1 MAGLLLL
8 TTLFF
13 AGLLHYSRMDL
24 LFAAL
29 IIASQA
35 AFCGAFGPF
44 NGHGAMARRTWLCA
58 LAMVLAGLATLTKGP
73 LGLLFPVV
81 TTLLFLAW
89 RGRAR
94 EFFRAQMLPGLAA
107 LLALVFSWIV
117 AAYFVEGPGFLHK
130 IFYEQIFQRATKTF
144 HHAEPFYFYAIA
156 FPPCWLPWTLALFA
170 LPVRRLFAAD
180 FWRGLFAGR
189 RVSSPRADAHAWLW
203 ISCLSG
209 LGLLSLLSGKVVV
222 YILPQLAPLALL
234 LALAL
239 LDEERPRPWQRLWT
253 ASGLLFLAL
262 AAATTQAER
271 FMPVPLSPTGQ
282 VPGAWAVAGGFAA
295 CGLGLIALRRQN
307 ARRVLPALAL
317 LTVLWVL
324 PANQTLAPAL
334 DAIMSPKP
342 QADLMKA
349 YAAKGYLPMAHD
361 IYQGIYSYYL
371 GGVVRETAGFNIL
384 DPLLAGQ
391 DVVLAIKKKHWD
403 AWDTRPKGLTIVL
416 EQWLAGQPY
425 YVAVNHRVGAGPEP
439 PPQP

>member
-1 MAGLLLL
+1 M
-8 TTLFF
+8 
-13 AGLLHYSRMDL
+13 
-24 LFAAL
+24 
-29 IIASQA
+29 
-35 AFCGAFGPF
+35 
-44 NGHGAMARRTWLCA
+44 
-58 LAMVLAGLATLTKGP
+58 
-73 LGLLFPVV
+73 
-81 TTLLFLAW
+81 
-89 RGRAR
+89 
-94 EFFRAQMLPGLAA
+94 
-107 LLALVFSWIV
+107 
-117 AAYFVEGPGFLHK
+117 
-130 IFYEQIFQRATKTF
+130 
-144 HHAEPFYFYAIA
+144 
-156 FPPCWLPWTLALFA
+156 
-170 LPVRRLFAAD
+170 
-180 FWRGLFAGR
+180 
-189 RVSSPRADAHAWLW
+189 
-203 ISCLSG
+203 
-209 LGLLSLLSGKVVV
+209 VV

-349 YAAKGYLPMAHD
+349 YAAKGYLPVAHD